1 MRMRTIDA
9 AHAELVAADP
19 GCELTKTA
27 LRRLVIS
34 GRVPSVRIGE
44 SRNGKYLV
52 DVDKLEENLFRA
64 LDSDPV
70 PVGQLRRLEVL

>member
-9 AHAELVAADP
+9 AHAELMAADP

-52 DVDKLEENLFRA
+52 DVDQLEANLFRPMEPEP
-64 LDSDPV
+64 LTP
-70 PVGQLRRLEVL
+70 GLLRRVE

>member
-9 AHAELVAADP
+9 AHAALLADDP
-19 GCELTKTA
+19 GCELTRTA

-34 GRVPSVRIGE
+34 GRVPSVRIGD

-52 DVDKLEENLFRA
+52 DVDQLETNLFRPAEPTPA
-64 LDSDPV
+64 LP
-70 PVGQLRRLEVL
+70 GTLRRIDR

>member
-1 MRMRTIDA
+1 MRTIDA
-9 AHAELVAADP
+9 AHAELIAADP

-27 LRRLVIS
+27 LRRLVIT

-52 DVDKLEENLFRA
+52 DIDQLEANLFR
-64 LDSDPV
+64 LVEPEPLVS
-70 PVGQLRRLEVL
+70 GLLRRVD